1 MDAVTRRLLVL
12 ASLGVRLLKYTACLV
27 FLVNLRSWPL
37 SWHFRVFSPL
47 IALRLRLHL
56 LRLRLLFK
64 PRHVKQRAKAQW
76 LAALSPVGKSP
87 FDVTVAWKGWA
98 SPDDCDYNLHLSNS
112 CYAKSLDSARLAHVL
127 KCFPTFFRAG
137 GWMPLGG
144 THYTFL
150 REIPILARYEIRVRI
165 VSWDNKWLFLVA
177 HYVTKSKPS
186 KTQKRATKQPA
197 AEHRLPPTPPE
208 HDARAQQAPVP
219 LLHTPATP
227 LLLTSGTPEDA
238 ATPVRA
244 TPDAKPD
251 AHAVAVAAALRMH
264 ADPDDDVTLHCVA
277 VSEVCFKV
285 GRITV
290 PPALVL
296 TCDGMCDARAAAAGS
311 GSSDGAGG
319 EGDDAAAG
327 EGFSHAR
334 PPPFWAEVKRLRG
347 SELELGG
354 LRAFYEVGAPEDG
367 GEDGGARWW
376 EAALGGEVEARRRA
390 GMAVVGA
397 LKTGMDGMEVG
408 ARGK

>member
-37 SWHFRVFSPL
+37 SWHLRVFSPL

-64 PRHVKQRAKAQW
+64 PRHVEQRAKAQW
-76 LAALSPVGKSP
+76 LAALSLVGKSP

-150 REIPILARYEIRVRI
+150 REIPLLARCEIRVRI

-177 HYVTKSKPS
+177 HYVTKSKPKS
-186 KTQKRATKQPA
+186 NKMQKRATKQPV

-219 LLHTPATP
+219 LLHTPAT
-227 LLLTSGTPEDA
+227 
-238 ATPVRA
+238 ATPQPAHA
-244 TPDAKPD
+244 TPDA
-251 AHAVAVAAALRMH
+251 R
-264 ADPDDDVTLHCVA
+264 C
-277 VSEVCFKV
+277 
-285 GRITV
+285 
-290 PPALVL
+290 
-296 TCDGMCDARAAAAGS
+296 GS
-311 GSSDGAGG
+311 V
-319 EGDDAAAG
+319 
-327 EGFSHAR
+327 R
-334 PPPFWAEVKRLRG
+334 
-347 SELELGG
+347 
-354 LRAFYEVGAPEDG
+354 
-367 GEDGGARWW
+367 
-376 EAALGGEVEARRRA
+376 
-390 GMAVVGA
+390 
-397 LKTGMDGMEVG
+397 
-408 ARGK
+408 